1 MCASLALR
9 STLWPLTSNHC
20 SRQPFH
26 ACSVRSDRAMAI
38 VLRWLYTRSVLT
50 NDLHLVPEIEYELSL
65 VCLST
70 TLGRCLKRIR
80 WRIQSKRRR
89 HVNNSRYTAI
99 NLVEIATLVLST
111 VTVDSY
117 FLQGNS
123 QQRLRLQSMCWDA
136 TNTILQYHPNTR
148 NNNCEV
154 SNPLSVSGIR
164 AISYE
169 VSR

>member
-1 MCASLALR
+1 
-9 STLWPLTSNHC
+9 
-20 SRQPFH
+20 
-26 ACSVRSDRAMAI
+26 MARYDDTIVYLNPPI

-50 NDLHLVPEIEYELSL
+50 NDLHLVPEIEYELAL

-99 NLVEIATLVLST
+99 NVVESHSYTDLVLST

-123 QQRLRLQSMCWDA
+123 QQFASFAVNVLRRD
-136 TNTILQYHPNTR
+136 
-148 NNNCEV
+148 
-154 SNPLSVSGIR
+154 
-164 AISYE
+164 
-169 VSR
+169 

>member
-26 ACSVRSDRAMAI
+26 ACTVRSDRAMARYCGTIISLNHPI

-99 NLVEIATLVLST
+99 NVVESHRYTDLVLLT
-111 VTVDSY
+111 VTVDSC

-123 QQRLRLQSMCWDA
+123 QQRLRL
-136 TNTILQYHPNTR
+136 
-148 NNNCEV
+148 
-154 SNPLSVSGIR
+154 
-164 AISYE
+164 
-169 VSR
+169 